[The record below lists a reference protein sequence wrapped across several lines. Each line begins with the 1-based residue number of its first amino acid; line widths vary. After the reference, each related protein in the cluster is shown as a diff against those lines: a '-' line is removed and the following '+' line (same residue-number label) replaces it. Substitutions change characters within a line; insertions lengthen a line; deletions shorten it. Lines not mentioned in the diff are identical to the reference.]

1 MTTVKEYDC
10 PNCGG
15 SLTFDPPSAGWKCGY
30 CFSKFNKEEIDKIYG
45 DTESENLQEE
55 ALDLDTYH
63 CESCGAEL
71 IADETTS
78 ATFCLYCKSPTIIKQ
93 RFKGVFQPKYV
104 IPFKITK
111 DQSVALYKKWIGK
124 KLFAPTS
131 FKLDEEIDKITG
143 IYAPFWLFDCDA
155 HGSTQGTGTRVKT
168 WRSGNYEYT
177 NTKYYH
183 VEREGNVR
191 YEKVPIDSSTKL
203 DDKYM
208 TMIEPYD
215 YGEMDNFSMAY
226 LTGFMADKY
235 DVDVKESESVMQQRV
250 EEFIAARL
258 RETVNGYTSYSATS
272 KSAHLHN
279 VVNNYALMPIYLLVN
294 KYNETKH
301 MFLINGQS
309 GKVVG
314 ETPIDHKKQA
324 LFFGA
329 VAIGVTLVSM
339 FGGALFG

>member
-1 MTTVKEYDC
+1 MNTVKEYDC

-15 SLTFDPPSAGWKCGY
+15 SLTFDPPTAGWKCGY
-30 CFSKFNKEEIDKIYG
+30 CFSKFTKEEIDQVYG

-55 ALDLDTYH
+55 AGDLDTYH

-71 IADETTS
+71 IADDTTS
-78 ATFCLYCKSPTIIKQ
+78 ATFCIYCKSPTIIKQ
-93 RFKGVFQPKYV
+93 RFKGKFQPKYV

-111 DQSVALYKKWIGK
+111 DQSIKTYKNWIGK

-155 HGSTQGTGTRVKT
+155 HGSTSGRGTKIRT
-168 WRSGNYEYT
+168 WRSGSYEYT
-177 NTKYYH
+177 NTKYYR
-183 VEREGNVR
+183 VERQGQVR
-191 YEKVPIDSSTKL
+191 YEKIPIDSSTKL

-208 TMIEPYD
+208 NMIEPYD
-215 YGEMDNFSMAY
+215 YSELAEFSMAY
-226 LTGFMADKY
+226 LSGFMADKY
-235 DVDVKESESVMQQRV
+235 DVMVDESEDVMKKRV
-250 EEFIAARL
+250 EEFIANRL
-258 RETVNGYTSYSATS
+258 KDTVRGYTSYSPIS
-272 KSAHLHN
+272 KTADLHN

-294 KYNETKH
+294 QYKDKKH
-301 MFLINGQS
+301 MFLVNGQT

-324 LFFGA
+324 LFFA
-329 VAIGVTLVSM
+329 AIAIVVTIITM
-339 FGGALFG
+339 FGGALFV

>member
-1 MTTVKEYDC
+1 MSTIKEYDC

-15 SLTFDPPSAGWKCGY
+15 SLTFDPPTAGWKCGY
-30 CFSKFNKEEIDKIYG
+30 CFSDFNKEEIDKIYG
-45 DTESENLQEE
+45 NTESENLSEE
-55 ALDLDTYH
+55 ATDLDTYH

-71 IADETTS
+71 IADDTTS

-93 RFKGVFQPKYV
+93 RFKGEFQPKFV

-111 DQSVALYKKWIGK
+111 DQSVALYKNWIGK

-131 FKLDEEIDKITG
+131 FKQDEEIDKITG

-155 HGSTQGTGTRVKT
+155 HGSTTGTATKVRT
-168 WRSGNYEYT
+168 WRSGSYEYT

-183 VEREGNVR
+183 IERQGNAR

-208 TMIEPYD
+208 NMIEPYD
-215 YGEMDNFSMAY
+215 YNEMADFSMAY

-235 DVDVKESESVMQQRV
+235 DVDVDECKKVMQTRV
-250 EEFIAARL
+250 EDFIENRL
-258 RETVNGYTSYSATS
+258 RDTVNGYSTYSATS
-272 KSAHLHN
+272 KNAHLHD

-294 KYNETKH
+294 KHKETKH
-301 MFLINGQS
+301 MFLVNGQT

-314 ETPIDHKKQA
+314 ETPIDHRKQA

-329 VAIGVTLVSM
+329 VFVAVSIISLL
-339 FGGALFG
+339 GGALFG